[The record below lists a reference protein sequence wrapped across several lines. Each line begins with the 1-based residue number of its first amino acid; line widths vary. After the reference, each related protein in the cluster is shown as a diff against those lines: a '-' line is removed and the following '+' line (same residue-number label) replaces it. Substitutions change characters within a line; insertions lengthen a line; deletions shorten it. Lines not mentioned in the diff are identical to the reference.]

1 MEDICIP
8 VPDITG
14 GTNAEITV
22 QLPNNKGVI
31 KYRLEAFICGEDS
44 GKKESSNEEVFST
57 LKNFVDNYDKSW
69 ELIQLFAPIGK
80 EKNVKV
86 LYKMR

>member
-8 VPDITG
+8 VPDISG
-14 GTNAEITV
+14 GSNAEITV
-22 QLPNNKGVI
+22 QLPNNGGEV
-31 KYRLEAFICGEDS
+31 KYRLEAFICGKES
-44 GKKESSNEEVFST
+44 GENESSNEEVFRT

-86 LYKMR
+86 LYKLR